1 MTESERIKC
10 ALVNV
15 SLLAK
20 HSDYYN
26 HSRDHADI
34 ELIESIVK
42 KEIPEKP
49 KLIMRDGYDDDE
61 AVYDEWVCPC
71 CGEHYQVLFD
81 KHDYCPTCGQKL
93 DWSDVK

>member
-1 MTESERIKC
+1 MIETDRIKN
-10 ALVNV
+10 ALLNVNT
-15 SLLAK
+15 LAK
-20 HSDYYN
+20 NSIEYGKA
-26 HSRDHADI
+26 RDDQDI
-34 ELIESIVK
+34 DLIESIVN

-81 KHDYCPTCGQKL
+81 KHDYCPKCGKRI
-93 DWSDVK
+93 DWSEE